1 MFRRRS
7 LLSDAELLH
16 DGGENAMTQLVG
28 RYERPLYRF
37 LLRMTRDATLA
48 EDLFQET
55 FLRLYRYRSSFDD
68 REPFK
73 PYLFRIAV
81 NVVRDAR
88 SRRTPASS
96 LDAPL
101 PGGAQ
106 DGASLLDRVPQSGA
120 PPGEDA
126 ERNEKR
132 TQVREAIAGLPDEE
146 QEVVNLRVFEGL
158 SFLQIAEA
166 TNVPVSTAKSR
177 MRYALRRLRPV
188 LEARLKRAGETI

>member
-1 MFRRRS
+1 
-7 LLSDAELLH
+7 
-16 DGGENAMTQLVG
+16 MTQLVG

-55 FLRLYRYRSSFDD
+55 FLRLFRYRSTIDVC
-68 REPFK
+68 EPFK

-88 SRRTPASS
+88 ARRKPGCS
-96 LDAPL
+96 LDAPV
-101 PGGAQ
+101 PSTTHA
-106 DGASLLDRVPQSGA
+106 GASLLSHVAQPGA
-120 PPGEDA
+120 PVGEEL
-126 ERNEKR
+126 ERTEQR
-132 TQVREAIAGLPDEE
+132 GRVREAIAGLPADE

-158 SFLQIAEA
+158 SFQQIAEA
-166 TNVPVSTAKSR
+166 TSVPVATAKSR

-188 LEARLKRAGETI
+188 LEARMKQAGETV